1 MSCAADFDALSD
13 YDKAGLSLNAILRC
27 VSRGRVR
34 KVDYEPMMYAVELA
48 AKAVI
53 AAMPRTP
60 PEECDEP
67 DLIDLADFISYYG
80 DGLRND
86 EAFAR
91 HAAWLAQRQQSNGQG
106 KRGRVADDGA

>member
-1 MSCAADFDALSD
+1 MSQAADFDALSD

-34 KVDYEPMMYAVELA
+34 RADYEPLMYASELA
-48 AKAVI
+48 GRAVI
-53 AAMPRTP
+53 AAMPRER
-60 PEECDEP
+60 PEEWSEP
-67 DLIDLADFISYYG
+67 EEVELADFIAYYG

-91 HAAWLAQRQQSNGQG
+91 YAAWLAQREQG
-106 KRGRVADDGA
+106 GGRADDGA